1 MFKNVVM
8 LQARMESTRLPGK
21 VLLPIN
27 GKPMIEWQIMRIM
40 RAKLIDRL
48 VIVIPDT
55 KENDRLFIHLQS
67 LEVDV
72 FRGSLDD
79 VFDRFL
85 QASKKFQS
93 KRIIRLTADCPLIM
107 PKMIDQMLEY
117 FDEKEPD
124 YLCNSLIET
133 LPDGLDI
140 EIFKT
145 ELLSE
150 LTTAN
155 LTKPEKEFVTL
166 RIWQNP
172 KLYAILNF
180 PHIYNLGD
188 ERWTVDYPED
198 FSFVSDIFSYFGK
211 QSVDI
216 EIEDILRYL
225 TLFPEKTNQKSK
237 EFRNIMLKNLNLPE

>member
-1 MFKNVVM
+1 MFKNVAM

-27 GKPMIEWQIMRIM
+27 GKPMIGWQIMRIM
-40 RAKLIDRL
+40 RAKLIDKL

-55 KENDRLFIHLQS
+55 KENDRLFIYLQS

-72 FRGSLDD
+72 FRGSLND

-85 QASKKFQS
+85 QASKKFQC

-150 LTTAN
+150 LTTAK
-155 LTKPEKEFVTL
+155 LTEPEKEFVTL
-166 RIWQNP
+166 RIWRNP
-172 KLYAILNF
+172 KLYSILNF

-188 ERWTVDYPED
+188 ERWTVDYLED
-198 FSFVSDIFSYFGK
+198 FSFVSDIFSYFGE

-216 EIEDILRYL
+216 EIEDILRYI
-225 TLFPEKTNQKSK
+225 TLFPDKTNQKSK
-237 EFRNIMLKNLNLPE
+237 AFRNIMLKNLNLPE